1 MLTQKCSSNQVLP
14 IAETD
19 ESIKRRLEPI
29 SFATTCLSLV
39 LRARHRGQ
47 CPDPPVFCRARHER
61 FRESDAL
68 RRVFEGVVA
77 KCIAAGL
84 VGGRGISSMRA

>member
-68 RRVFEGVVA
+68 LRVFEGVVRRA
-77 KCIAAGL
+77 SRPDLLADKGF
-84 VGGRGISSMRA
+84 SSMRA